1 MPKQKRI
8 FSERTGPDFLCG
20 ATGLEKI
27 DYKTSNSIITAVI
40 IIRAKVVSVCV

>member
-8 FSERTGPDFLCG
+8 FSERRGPDFQCG

-40 IIRAKVVSVCV
+40 IIRAKVVSV